1 MEILINMKLNSVQL
15 AVQMNEYHYG
25 KSIFLTATDKFRK
38 FTLIN
43 RLYGSPRSS
52 QNIMVSWQA
61 LIKV

>member
-15 AVQMNEYHYG
+15 VVQMNECHYG
-25 KSIFLTATDKFRK
+25 KSIFLTAIDKFRK

-43 RLYGSPRSS
+43 RLYGSLRSS
-52 QNIMVSWQA
+52 QNIMVSWKA